1 MNKVSLFL
9 AMFLFSG
16 IANAEMLNSKHIY
29 SFAKSGDY
37 RSLGRYSRWID
48 ITNSDGDTAVC
59 LAIKNND
66 VNSYNLLLSYGANS
80 RPSCY
85 SSAIKSASGSAKD
98 GTFLGMSG
106 TGWAVTGGI
115 LAAGGIAAAAGG
127 GGGGGSGSSS
137 SQPDQVVCSNHS
149 SLVDG
154 VCQCNAGYTG
164 SQCETCDDG
173 YTKYNG
179 SCYKKL
185 ACNANQHQEAN
196 NCVCDNNYIE
206 QNGTCYQKL
215 SCVNG
220 SQNKNECICDFGYTG
235 SFCNEADE
243 NHIIGSD
250 GNLYDKLNCVNGSQ
264 VNASCNCANGWSGAT
279 CETAVTCDYDTVECA
294 YGYKETGSTCK
305 SGNTTYKEC
314 VFDDLNFIQQ
324 GGSIY
329 PKLDCKNG
337 GMQNANT
344 CNCAEGWS
352 GTTCETAI
360 TCDYDT
366 VECAY
371 GYKETGSTCKSG
383 NTTYKECVFDDINFI
398 QQGGSIYP
406 KLDCKNG
413 GVQDANTCNCAE
425 GWSGATC
432 ETAVTCDYDT
442 VECAYGYKETGST
455 CKSGNTTYKE
465 CVFDADNYIE
475 QEGVIYLKLQCQNG
489 GVQIGNECSCV
500 TGYSGKLCNIKCLSV
515 DEDGN
520 CIKVGTTNKTN
531 KSTIKATNNDKSIT
545 LYGMKGEVYAYN
557 AYGDTKG
564 DHGTNGTITLINKNA
579 GDVYGMYS
587 GVFATNTHVGYP
599 NHISGLID
607 IKNTNSGNVYGI
619 YSDSKGVNVEGYD
632 AGTYDTGII
641 RINNINSG
649 NAYGIYVTNPSGIS
663 TPYAANS
670 SGGGLAII
678 EITNRGN
685 NNIYGIYSGYTAIN
699 NDIQNGYGGQG
710 IVKINNIGNG
720 DIYGIFAEYRA
731 YNTGTSDNDRYTGT
745 IKIKNQGNGKVY
757 GIFAE
762 YSENHSNDLIQII
775 SDGITNSYGMYGTSH
790 NSNFGTIQIVQ
801 TDNGLAV
808 GQYGSGYLLNSSYT
822 SGRIYN
828 RGTIKVYNLSNG
840 FAVGIYA
847 NYAKVENLGDIII
860 TRADFT
866 DDNLT
871 KDDTS
876 DDITYSAATGKGGT
890 AIGIYG
896 TKDSNITNT
905 GTITINN
912 AANAYGIWSEGGN
925 VTNTGTI
932 TIDGESQTND
942 STANGKHI
950 VLNGGTLLQDGR
962 LVATQTSNTANS
974 SYISTLESKKI
985 NNYVLNL
992 DDMGGKVVATEKAVF
1007 EVNGAIAGHLTMSSD
1022 IVSKGFKDTYTTNG
1036 TIDAE
1041 DTSGLCLVSQSAL
1054 FNASLAENNSD
1065 VVMKMKSF
1073 DKVVDNKSLA
1083 GFLQSNYALEKNES
1097 FFNTLKKQETK
1108 TSLNNALD
1116 DLSGKKLF
1124 SRFADEDLTMMREL
1138 TFDVNNKLFMNNDDH
1153 LETSGNIS
1161 TFNFSS
1167 NKGSDNRYALISQ
1180 NYGNYKLG
1188 LNYGFANVRS
1198 DDDDNNRRNERMFH
1212 IGMPISYGKQ
1222 GFKFITTPHLGYSSG
1237 TYNRKGFNNEN
1248 YEGNVEKTMFG
1259 LVNEARYPFTLGKW
1273 TIAPGAEFNV
1283 VDYRTQGHEKGGT
1296 YKLRL
1301 ASQNNYSVEAGV
1313 GLYANAEHKFS
1324 EKSKLTFTNGL
1335 TMYHEFADP
1344 YKMQVGV
1351 YKMSGKFD
1359 IRDEKR
1365 SDNRAVIRTGLSYV
1379 NDNISLS
1386 GNVMSYIDKEYRTN
1400 AVLDFKYA
1408 F

>member
-1 MNKVSLFL
+1 
-9 AMFLFSG
+9 
-16 IANAEMLNSKHIY
+16 
-29 SFAKSGDY
+29 
-37 RSLGRYSRWID
+37 
-48 ITNSDGDTAVC
+48 
-59 LAIKNND
+59 
-66 VNSYNLLLSYGANS
+66 
-80 RPSCY
+80 
-85 SSAIKSASGSAKD
+85 
-98 GTFLGMSG
+98 
-106 TGWAVTGGI
+106 
-115 LAAGGIAAAAGG
+115 
-127 GGGGGSGSSS
+127 
-137 SQPDQVVCSNHS
+137 
-149 SLVDG
+149 
-154 VCQCNAGYTG
+154 
-164 SQCETCDDG
+164 
-173 YTKYNG
+173 
-179 SCYKKL
+179 
-185 ACNANQHQEAN
+185 
-196 NCVCDNNYIE
+196 
-206 QNGTCYQKL
+206 
-215 SCVNG
+215 
-220 SQNKNECICDFGYTG
+220 
-235 SFCNEADE
+235 
-243 NHIIGSD
+243 
-250 GNLYDKLNCVNGSQ
+250 
-264 VNASCNCANGWSGAT
+264 
-279 CETAVTCDYDTVECA
+279 
-294 YGYKETGSTCK
+294 
-305 SGNTTYKEC
+305 
-314 VFDDLNFIQQ
+314 
-324 GGSIY
+324 
-329 PKLDCKNG
+329 
-337 GMQNANT
+337 
-344 CNCAEGWS
+344 
-352 GTTCETAI
+352 
-360 TCDYDT
+360 
-366 VECAY
+366 
-371 GYKETGSTCKSG
+371 
-383 NTTYKECVFDDINFI
+383 
-398 QQGGSIYP
+398 
-406 KLDCKNG
+406 
-413 GVQDANTCNCAE
+413 
-425 GWSGATC
+425 
-432 ETAVTCDYDT
+432 
-442 VECAYGYKETGST
+442 
-455 CKSGNTTYKE
+455 
-465 CVFDADNYIE
+465 
-475 QEGVIYLKLQCQNG
+475 
-489 GVQIGNECSCV
+489 
-500 TGYSGKLCNIKCLSV
+500 
-515 DEDGN
+515 
-520 CIKVGTTNKTN
+520 
-531 KSTIKATNNDKSIT
+531 
-545 LYGMKGEVYAYN
+545 MKGEVYAYN

-1188 LNYGFANVRS
+1188 LNYGFANVSS